1 MPRDRSTAGEILLTR
16 LRAHGVDYVFANG
29 GTDFAPIIEAL
40 AQAEAEGRDLPRAL
54 VMPHET
60 AAVAMAHG
68 YYLAT
73 GRPQAVMVH
82 TNVGLANVVM
92 GVINAAAEQIPM
104 LICSGRTPVTETGLA
119 GSRTTPINWGQDMRD
134 QTALLRE
141 SVKWDFELRYP
152 EQTLDL
158 VDRALAIAQSS
169 PQGPVY
175 LSLPREAL
183 CARAANLPEAGAAP
197 RFSPATTAADSSA
210 IDEAARLL
218 AAARTP
224 LIITHRSGGTAA
236 GFEAL
241 GRLAEAFAIPVVEF
255 WPSRNS
261 LSTASP
267 MHAGFDPGAELAE
280 ADVVLVLDALVP
292 WIPLRHAIHPDCK
305 VIQAGPDPLHQ
316 RFPIRGFRSDVSL
329 SGEVTGVIR
338 ALTAALHALVQRDDT
353 SIAARARQA
362 GERNRTRSIER
373 RASAARQP
381 QGCSTVA
388 WVSHCVSELLA
399 SEGIVVNEMGIDP
412 ACMQLTRAGMYLSH
426 AVAGGLGWGLPT
438 ALGVQLADRSRLVVA
453 TIGDGA
459 YVFANPTACHQ
470 IAEALEL
477 PVLTVVFNNGSWNT
491 VRRSTLDIFPDGAAA
506 RARSMPVVS
515 LEPSPDY
522 CKTAEAS
529 RAWTQRVERAEALP
543 AALRRAVE
551 VIRNERRQALL
562 DVTVPGP
569 AGS

>member
-1 MPRDRSTAGEILLTR
+1 MPRDRPTAGEILLTR
-16 LRAHGVDYVFANG
+16 LRTNGVDYVFANG

-40 AQAEAEGRDLPRAL
+40 ALGQLEGRDLPRTL

-73 GRPQAVMVH
+73 GRPQAVLVH

-104 LICSGRTPVTETGLA
+104 LICSGRTPVTESGLP

-152 EQTLDL
+152 EQTVDL

-183 CARAANLPEAGAAP
+183 CARAEGLPDPPPAP
-197 RFSPATTAADSSA
+197 KFAPARTAADPRA
-210 IDEAARLL
+210 IVEAAHLL
-218 AAARTP
+218 ASARSP
-224 LIITHRSGGTAA
+224 LIITHRSGGSAA

-241 GRLAEAFAIPVVEF
+241 GRLAEESAIPVVEF

-267 MHAGFDPGAELAE
+267 MHAGFDPGAELAQ

-292 WIPLRHAIHPDCK
+292 WIPLRHTIHPDCK

-316 RFPIRGFRSDVSL
+316 RFPIRGFRSDLSL
-329 SGEVTGVIR
+329 CGEITGVIR
-338 ALTAALHALVQRDDT
+338 ALTAALRAFAQRDET
-353 SIAARARQA
+353 SLAVRAQEA
-362 GERNRTRSIER
+362 GERNRARLLQR
-373 RASAARQP
+373 RKSAAQQP
-381 QGCSTVA
+381 QGTSTVA
-388 WVSHCVSELLA
+388 WISHCVSELLA
-399 SEGIVVNEMGIDP
+399 SEGTVVNEMGVDP
-412 ACMQLTRAGMYLSH
+412 ACMQLTRPGMYLSH
-426 AVAGGLGWGLPT
+426 AVSGGLGWGLPT
-438 ALGVQLADRSRLVVA
+438 ALGVQLADRRRLVIA
-453 TIGDGA
+453 TVGDGA
-459 YVFANPTACHQ
+459 YMFANPTACHQ

-506 RARSMPVVS
+506 NARPMPVVS

-522 CKTAEAS
+522 RKTAEAS
-529 RAWTQRVERAEALP
+529 RAWTARVERAGELP
-543 AALRRAVE
+543 AALGRAVE
-551 VIRNERRQALL
+551 VIRRERRQALL
-562 DVTVPGP
+562 DVAVPGL
-569 AGS
+569 A